1 MFAPQLCWSH
11 VRKSL
16 KTEWLL
22 SEPRFKHLVSNE
34 SNFVLLTTPHVLQV
48 VLRGTQTSEIPTIG
62 DRICSRAWCVWFF
75 VDVVEWLKPH
85 LLCISY
91 VFATLS
97 LILPEKYFCLR
108 SEPII
113 HVQPPLLGK
122 DSFLDLPPPSLF
134 TNTNLM
140 FHGSQMKR
148 ACRRSLCCTHFCQYG
163 RQKRLLSWGDK
174 CLRFVCINI
183 YSLCMRCAIYICTH
197 CVYIYPIYIYS
208 TDMRGY
214 TPLDNLSLCVY
225 TLNIY
230 YTLSSDYTHIY
241 NNIKHAIKCKL
252 YSCMF
257 CVLLYVIENIHCY
270 T

>member
-1 MFAPQLCWSH
+1 MLLNGWNLISCAFRMYSRHSRWYCLKNSSVCAANQSSMSNHL
-11 VRKSL
+11 SL
-16 KTEWLL
+16 EKI
-22 SEPRFKHLVSNE
+22 RFL
-34 SNFVLLTTPHVLQV
+34 
-48 VLRGTQTSEIPTIG
+48 
-62 DRICSRAWCVWFF
+62 IC
-75 VDVVEWLKPH
+75 H
-85 LLCISY
+85 LLCSSPTPIWCSMARRWKKSVQKISVLY
-91 VFATLS
+91 TLLS
-97 LILPEKYFCLR
+97 IWSPKTT
-108 SEPII
+108 S
-113 HVQPPLLGK
+113 
-122 DSFLDLPPPSLF
+122 
-134 TNTNLM
+134 
-140 FHGSQMKR
+140 
-148 ACRRSLCCTHFCQYG
+148 
-163 RQKRLLSWGDK
+163 LSWGDK

-241 NNIKHAIKCKL
+241 NNIKLAIKCKL

-257 CVLLYVIENIHCY
+257 CVLLYVIENTHCY